1 MSQPVSRRHWIAVLG
16 GLLGAFMAI
25 LDIQITNS
33 SLKDIQGALSATLS
47 ESSWISTAYLV
58 AEMIAIPLS
67 GWLSRGLSVR
77 RYLIWTTAAF
87 ILSSVLCSFSWNLGS
102 MIVFRALQGFTGGA
116 LIPMAFT
123 LIVTLLPLEKRATG
137 MALFGLCTT
146 FAPAIGP
153 TLGGWLTEQLSWHY
167 IFYLNVPP
175 GLLVLAMLA
184 HGLDREPVDW
194 EVIRRVDLVGIF
206 TMAVGLGLLEVVLE
220 EGNREEWFGSSFI
233 VRLSVISAVA
243 MIFFIISQLLRRH
256 PLVNLRLL
264 GNGRFALA
272 CFAYLILGMAL
283 MGSIYVLPLYM
294 AQIHNY
300 NALEIGKVLMWMGLP
315 QLLVLPLV
323 PRLTRSVDPRYL
335 VCFGFLVFAVS
346 CFMNTGMSVDFAG
359 PQLTDS
365 LIIRALGQ
373 PFIMV
378 PLSMV
383 ATASLTPGDIPSSST
398 LLNVLRN
405 LGGAIGIAIIATM
418 LDNQSRVHLTYIS
431 SALDASSVTG
441 QQWLQQTA
449 AALAA
454 RSGDPVGAAE
464 QARALLNQ
472 TMQRDAAIMAYNQIF
487 FLMGGFL
494 LLASAMMLL
503 LKAPRPA
510 PSGTTAEPIEA

>member
-1 MSQPVSRRHWIAVLG
+1 MSQPVPRRHWIAVLG

-25 LDIQITNS
+25 LDIQITNA

-47 ESSWISTAYLV
+47 ESSWISTSYLV

-77 RYLIWTTAAF
+77 RYLLWTTTAF
-87 ILSSVLCSFSWNLGS
+87 IIASVLCSFSWNLAS

-116 LIPMAFT
+116 LIPLAFT
-123 LIVTLLPLEKRATG
+123 LIVMLLPMERRATG

-184 HGLDREPVDW
+184 HGLERQPIDW
-194 EVIRRVDLVGIF
+194 ESIRRVDLIGIL
-206 TMAVGLGLLEVVLE
+206 TMAMGLGLLEVVLE
-220 EGNREEWFGSSFI
+220 EGNREDWFGSAFI
-233 VRLSVISAVA
+233 VRLAVLSAIA
-243 MIFFIISQLLRRH
+243 MVFFVISQLLRRH

-264 GNGRFALA
+264 GNPRFALA

-294 AQIHNY
+294 TQIHNY

-323 PRLTRSVDPRYL
+323 PKLTRSVDPRYL
-335 VCFGFLVFAVS
+335 VSFGFLVFAIS
-346 CFMNTGMSVDFAG
+346 CFMNTGMSMDFAG

-365 LIIRALGQ
+365 LIVRALGQ

-405 LGGAIGIAIIATM
+405 LGGAFGIAIIATM
-418 LDNQSRVHLTYIS
+418 LDNETRTHLTYIS
-431 SALDASSVTG
+431 STLPASSEVG
-441 QQWLQQTA
+441 QAWLMQTTD
-449 AALAA
+449 ALATQ
-454 RSGDPVGAAE
+454 SGDPIGAAE
-464 QARALLNQ
+464 QARALLSQ

-487 FLMGGFL
+487 FLMGLFL
-494 LLASAMMLL
+494 LLASALMLL
-503 LKAPRPA
+503 LKAPRPQ
-510 PSGTTAEPIEA
+510 PSSSQAAAVEA